1 MVLSHHILDLL
12 LEINEALNSG
22 SATVRYKRQQNLYD
36 SFRNRLTM
44 GVSPER
50 LCEAVEEAL
59 THMLEKDEKIHPLL
73 VNIVRKTLIDA
84 IVDHYESAISFTMSK
99 FSRIARRQ
107 SKIGKKLVDK
117 ANKLKEL
124 SKDL

>member
-1 MVLSHHILDLL
+1 
-12 LEINEALNSG
+12 
-22 SATVRYKRQQNLYD
+22 
-36 SFRNRLTM
+36 
-44 GVSPER
+44 
-50 LCEAVEEAL
+50 
-59 THMLEKDEKIHPLL
+59 MLEKDEKIHPLL